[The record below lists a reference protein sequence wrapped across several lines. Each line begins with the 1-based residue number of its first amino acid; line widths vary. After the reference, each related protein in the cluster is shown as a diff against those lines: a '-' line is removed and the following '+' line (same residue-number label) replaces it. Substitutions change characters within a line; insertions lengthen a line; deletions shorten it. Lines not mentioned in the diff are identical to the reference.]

1 MDNFTEKYPFLAS
14 IQVKLNQTGKNVF
27 RHICGGTILSDRHIL
42 TAAHC
47 FDGDNQSKRYYALLG
62 HSYVRVEDK
71 NFRKMIGDLYKVSK
85 YIIHDGY
92 TESTAYMHDI
102 AMIVLVSR
110 ISFKATVQKAKVENK
125 HNIPKGDSIYI
136 FFGITLKHCFL
147 IELSKMG
154 QNVDWLDGDQL

>member
-14 IQVKLNQTGKNVF
+14 IQVKLNRTGQNVF
-27 RHICGGTILSDRHIL
+27 RHVCGGTILSNRHIL

-71 NFRKMIGDLYKVSK
+71 NFRNMISDLYKVSK

-110 ISFKATVQKAKVENK
+110 ISFKATVQKAKLENNY
-125 HNIPKGDSIYI
+125 NIPKGNSIHVI
-136 FFGITLKHCFL
+136 FWYYLKRLF
-147 IELSKMG
+147 S
-154 QNVDWLDGDQL
+154 D